1 MDARLLA
8 YCFVATV
15 LIVTPGPDTAMVVR
29 SALRSGRRAASLSV
43 LGIGVGSAV
52 WAGASVLGV
61 AILLET
67 SAVAF
72 TAFKLA
78 GAAYLAYLGVRSLI
92 ASFRKEIGDGQPGAP
107 PERRPL
113 GGRTALGQG
122 LLNNL
127 LNPKAGAIFVTVFP
141 QFISPGDSPLRL
153 LAMLGFYELVL
164 LAWLNLY
171 GFVLGG
177 PGVRG
182 FGRRMRR
189 SLERVTGVVMIGL
202 GVRLALEKR

>member
-1 MDARLLA
+1 
-8 YCFVATV
+8 
-15 LIVTPGPDTAMVVR
+15 
-29 SALRSGRRAASLSV
+29 
-43 LGIGVGSAV
+43 
-52 WAGASVLGV
+52 
-61 AILLET
+61 
-67 SAVAF
+67 
-72 TAFKLA
+72 
-78 GAAYLAYLGVRSLI
+78 
-92 ASFRKEIGDGQPGAP
+92 
-107 PERRPL
+107 
-113 GGRTALGQG
+113 
-122 LLNNL
+122 
-127 LNPKAGAIFVTVFP
+127 VTVFP